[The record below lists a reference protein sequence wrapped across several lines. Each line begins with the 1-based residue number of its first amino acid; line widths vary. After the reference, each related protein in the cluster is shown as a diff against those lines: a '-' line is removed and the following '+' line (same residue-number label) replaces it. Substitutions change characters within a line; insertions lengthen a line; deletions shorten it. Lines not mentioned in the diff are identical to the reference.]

1 MPSRRLNIFQVSP
14 RAEMAANDTAQM
26 IGTYAFIR
34 GMKPYLRGLVNPQRN
49 QKPKRA
55 VSTPF
60 NRFFAYLPCAAKV
73 VTLFPVKVIEREST
87 TAIAPATMLVERTK
101 TFIAQNACSG
111 ISVKDIVKHLPVSQR
126 LAEFRYRTITGETM
140 KETLLKTRLA
150 HVKRLLAST
159 QRPIAAVAEAC
170 GFRNPNNLAPLFK
183 KRFGVTMS
191 EWRTR
196 NRPR

>member
-1 MPSRRLNIFQVSP
+1 
-14 RAEMAANDTAQM
+14 
-26 IGTYAFIR
+26 
-34 GMKPYLRGLVNPQRN
+34 
-49 QKPKRA
+49 
-55 VSTPF
+55 
-60 NRFFAYLPCAAKV
+60 
-73 VTLFPVKVIEREST
+73 
-87 TAIAPATMLVERTK
+87 MLVERTK

-126 LAEFRYRTITGETM
+126 LAELRYRTITGETM

-183 KRFGVTMS
+183 KRFGVTMP